1 MVGAVAC
8 PTMADLPPLPDRIDL
23 LEASESIHERPGLAE
38 FARLWLQW
46 APAARAETAIEAAEL
61 ARPSLSPASLRA
73 VGRTGARA
81 ARAAAPGLA
90 ADVKLIAA
98 ERSLDPAV
106 ALRHVQEV
114 VKAGGPTFVKLGQFI
129 ATAQGLLPT
138 EWVEAFDWCRDTV
151 PPMPAGMVE
160 QIFEDT
166 FGVEVDAVL
175 DDFDPVPLG
184 AASIGQVHTARL
196 PDGTD
201 VVVKFR
207 RPGLREQFA
216 TDLRAMALAA
226 SAAERA
232 SRTIR
237 AANLP
242 GFVEL
247 FARMV
252 LEEIDFRFEA
262 VNQIELALASE
273 AAGHDYAAYP
283 RPVPHLVTENVLCM
297 TRVVGVPYD
306 RALETYP
313 DVVDGERLLR
323 LAITSVLEHT
333 IVYGV
338 FHGDLHAGNVL
349 ISPEGDFGL
358 IDFGIAGRLDA
369 SQRAAAVEY
378 LFGFAANDTRQQ
390 IRGLRRFGAVPA
402 DVDVDALAAEVEAA
416 LDAIDPA
423 LLARAETMSVDQ
435 LGQALGVVVRV
446 LTSHGFR
453 LPTELV
459 LFFKNLLYLNGFA
472 AALAPDTDL
481 FGQIQP
487 VFGYFTERYPT
498 EIAAVLAG
506 LAADTTG

>member
-1 MVGAVAC
+1 MGVGVAC
-8 PTMADLPPLPDRIDL
+8 LAMAELPPLPDRIEL
-23 LEASESIHERPGLAE
+23 LEASTRIHTRPGLAE
-38 FARLWLQW
+38 FARLWLNW
-46 APAARAETAIEAAEL
+46 APGARAETALEAAEL
-61 ARPSLSPASLRA
+61 SRPSLSPASLRA

-81 ARAAAPGLA
+81 ARAAVPGLA
-90 ADVKLIAA
+90 ADVRQLAA
-98 ERSLDPAV
+98 ERTLDPTV

-151 PPMPAGMVE
+151 PSMPDGMVE
-160 QIFEDT
+160 QIFFDT
-166 FGVEVDAVL
+166 FGVPIDAVL
-175 DDFDPVPLG
+175 DGFDPEPLG
-184 AASIGQVHTARL
+184 AASIGQVHAARL

-207 RPGLREQFA
+207 RPGLREQFS

-226 SAAERA
+226 NAAERA

-237 AANLP
+237 SANLP

-247 FARMV
+247 FAQMV

-273 AAGHDYAAYP
+273 AAGHDYAAFP
-283 RPVPHLVTENVLCM
+283 QPVPHLVAENVLCM
-297 TRVVGVPYD
+297 TRVAGVPYD

-369 SQRAAAVEY
+369 TQRAAAVEY

-402 DVDVDALAAEVEAA
+402 DVDVDELADEVNAA

-423 LLARAETMSVDQ
+423 LLARDGSMSVDQ
-435 LGQALGVVVRV
+435 LGQALGAVVRV
-446 LTSHGFR
+446 LTSNGFR

-472 AALAPDTDL
+472 ATLAPDSDL
-481 FGQIQP
+481 FEQIQP
-487 VFGYFTERYPT
+487 VFGYFMERYPT
-498 EIAAVLAG
+498 ELAQIMSG
-506 LAADTTG
+506 LGGTD